1 MSYNVAPN
9 VALTVRRGVRSHT
22 RDHVERPPDPARRIP
37 GCGSRKNND
46 GTGAVPSGRGVS
58 TLVLAGD
65 RGNEVRAYPR
75 TVGIIETRVFVVIE
89 LTRMPSRHDARPRAG
104 RRGRA
109 ARRVRRCR
117 ATRDLCSSMC
127 SHPRPHRAPARLTRQ
142 RSKPTQPQSP
152 HHHNSDS
159 RSLPPIEFGN
169 TTETTRAATL
179 ELSPPRRAPPRLCG
193 KRGET
198 ASGFPQAQLRRRA
211 RRRVPAAPPRHSTP
225 RTQLGPHSHRWPPC

>member
-1 MSYNVAPN
+1 MLRQMSPS
-9 VALTVRRGVRSHT
+9 RSAAGSARTHAIT
-22 RDHVERPPDPARRIP
+22 WSVRRIP
-37 GCGSRKNND
+37 PAGYPEAGCGSRKNND

-142 RSKPTQPQSP
+142 RSEPTQPQSP

-159 RSLPPIEFGN
+159 ASNRIWKHYGN
-169 TTETTRAATL
+169 YESSDVRALA
-179 ELSPPRRAPPRLCG
+179 SPPSP
-193 KRGET
+193 
-198 ASGFPQAQLRRRA
+198 PQAVWEERRDRERLPAGAAQATSASASASSATTAFDATYPA
-211 RRRVPAAPPRHSTP
+211 RPAFA
-225 RTQLGPHSHRWPPC
+225 

>member
-1 MSYNVAPN
+1 MLRQMSPSRSA
-9 VALTVRRGVRSHT
+9 AGSARTHAITWSVRRGSPAGSGADRVKITMVPERS
-22 RDHVERPPDPARRIP
+22 
-37 GCGSRKNND
+37 
-46 GTGAVPSGRGVS
+46 SGRGVS

-142 RSKPTQPQSP
+142 RSEPTQPQSP

-159 RSLPPIEFGN
+159 ASNRIWKHYGN
-169 TTETTRAATL
+169 YESSDVRALA
-179 ELSPPRRAPPRLCG
+179 SPPSP
-193 KRGET
+193 
-198 ASGFPQAQLRRRA
+198 PQAVWEERRDRERLPAGAAQATSASASASSATTAFDATYPA
-211 RRRVPAAPPRHSTP
+211 RPAFA
-225 RTQLGPHSHRWPPC
+225 

>member
-89 LTRMPSRHDARPRAG
+89 LTRMPSRHDARAAG
-104 RRGRA
+104 G
-109 ARRVRRCR
+109 
-117 ATRDLCSSMC
+117 
-127 SHPRPHRAPARLTRQ
+127 PAR
-142 RSKPTQPQSP
+142 PGGAAGTQVPRDAGP
-152 HHHNSDS
+152 VLVDV
-159 RSLPPIEFGN
+159 LAP
-169 TTETTRAATL
+169 ET
-179 ELSPPRRAPPRLCG
+179 
-193 KRGET
+193 
-198 ASGFPQAQLRRRA
+198 
-211 RRRVPAAPPRHSTP
+211 TP
-225 RTQLGPHSHRWPPC
+225 RTGASHTSEVRTYTATEPTSSQLRQCLQSNLETLRKLREQRR

>member
-22 RDHVERPPDPARRIP
+22 RDHVERPPGIARRIVAD
-37 GCGSRKNND
+37 RVKI
-46 GTGAVPSGRGVS
+46 TMVPERSSGRGVS

-89 LTRMPSRHDARPRAG
+89 LTRMPSRHDARPAG

-142 RSKPTQPQSP
+142 RSEPTQPQSP

-159 RSLPPIEFGN
+159 ASNRIWKHYGN
-169 TTETTRAATL
+169 YESSDVRALA
-179 ELSPPRRAPPRLCG
+179 SPPSP
-193 KRGET
+193 
-198 ASGFPQAQLRRRA
+198 PQAVWEERRDRERLPAGAAQATSASASASSATTAFDATYPA
-211 RRRVPAAPPRHSTP
+211 RPAFA
-225 RTQLGPHSHRWPPC
+225 